1 MAKKQKAVL
10 LSVICAVFI
19 ILLISISAVWLSG
32 RNSVKKSV
40 TFEAG
45 DAIEAGHFLSK
56 KKDRAAFAGNSEAVD
71 SSVPGEYQV
80 SIKCGLFSYK
90 CTAIIEDTIAPTA
103 EAVTVYYNEGET
115 VEAEQ
120 FVKNIQDKTKTT
132 VAFVNEPDYSFK
144 GKQDIEVNIT
154 DAGDNSTVVKSAMI
168 TRVAQT
174 ELIMEA
180 GDDFPPLEAFLKNQ
194 NQEAAFVT
202 DVSKI
207 DTKHPAE
214 YDIEIAANGVNYTT
228 KLIIKDTIPP
238 VIEFRN
244 LSVYNVDTVGI
255 KDFVVSENDFTE
267 IKYSFDKEPD
277 MTKTGDQNLLIT
289 ASDEGNNIVTYAAVL
304 TVLQDTEPPVISGVK
319 DRVYFIGDSPDFKS
333 GIKVTDNHDKDLEVT
348 VDSSQVNMAAE
359 GTYVVTYTVQD
370 ISGNVA
376 TNTANIGVMRDTE
389 PPVISGAKDITAY
402 VGESIKYKS
411 GIKVTDNHDKNL
423 TISVDDS
430 NVNTNQPGSYTCVYS
445 AADSAGNV
453 ATVTI
458 NVNIVAKPVSENNTP
473 TGDFPYEIHVN
484 RLANCVTVYTKDSN
498 GNYTVPYTAF
508 VCSCGNNTPTG
519 TFKTSAKYTWRALI
533 NNEYGQYATRIVGS
547 ILFHSVPYTS
557 PRKNALMTEEFNKL
571 GQTASAGCV
580 RLTVADVKWI
590 YENCPSGTTVI
601 IYNDENP
608 GPLGK
613 PSAPYISEDNGWD
626 PTDPDSSNPW
636 N

>member
-45 DAIEAGHFLSK
+45 DAIEAGQFLNK
-56 KKDRAAFAGNSEAVD
+56 KKGRAALAGNSEAVD

-255 KDFVVSENDFTE
+255 KDFVVSENDSTE
-267 IKYSFDKEPD
+267 IKYSFDK
-277 MTKTGDQNLLIT
+277 
-289 ASDEGNNIVTYAAVL
+289 
-304 TVLQDTEPPVISGVK
+304 
-319 DRVYFIGDSPDFKS
+319 
-333 GIKVTDNHDKDLEVT
+333 
-348 VDSSQVNMAAE
+348 
-359 GTYVVTYTVQD
+359 
-370 ISGNVA
+370 
-376 TNTANIGVMRDTE
+376 
-389 PPVISGAKDITAY
+389 GA
-402 VGESIKYKS
+402 
-411 GIKVTDNHDKNL
+411 
-423 TISVDDS
+423 
-430 NVNTNQPGSYTCVYS
+430 
-445 AADSAGNV
+445 
-453 ATVTI
+453 
-458 NVNIVAKPVSENNTP
+458 
-473 TGDFPYEIHVN
+473 
-484 RLANCVTVYTKDSN
+484 
-498 GNYTVPYTAF
+498 
-508 VCSCGNNTPTG
+508 
-519 TFKTSAKYTWRALI
+519 
-533 NNEYGQYATRIVGS
+533 
-547 ILFHSVPYTS
+547 
-557 PRKNALMTEEFNKL
+557 
-571 GQTASAGCV
+571 
-580 RLTVADVKWI
+580 
-590 YENCPSGTTVI
+590 
-601 IYNDENP
+601 
-608 GPLGK
+608 
-613 PSAPYISEDNGWD
+613 
-626 PTDPDSSNPW
+626 
-636 N
+636 